1 MPVSRK
7 AKKAN
12 VVVARIGLMLDPAVC
27 RKDISRLIAPVTV
40 KAFVKPCQLGSTK
53 KVPTP
58 YVNGC
63 AKIRPHERLTLSDQ

>member
-27 RKDISRLIAPVTV
+27 RKDISSLIALVTV
-40 KAFVKPCQLGSTK
+40 KALVKRCQLGSTK
-53 KVPTP
+53 KVRAP
-58 YVNGC
+58 VHIC
-63 AKIRPHERLTLSDQ
+63 AKIRPHDQLTLSDQ